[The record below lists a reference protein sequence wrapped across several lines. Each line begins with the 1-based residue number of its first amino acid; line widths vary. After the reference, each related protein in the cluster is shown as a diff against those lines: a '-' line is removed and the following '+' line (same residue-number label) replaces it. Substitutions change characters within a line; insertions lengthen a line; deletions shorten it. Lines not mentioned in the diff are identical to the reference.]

1 MCERPARAAVLQRSN
16 AQNSTATLPDR
27 RHDFLRAQNH
37 QRDRHHDERSVAGE
51 WLWWLV
57 DRQRRSA
64 IDHEVRSIP
73 CQ

>member
-16 AQNSTATLPDR
+16 AQNSTATLSDR
-27 RHDFLRAQNH
+27 RHDFLRARNQF
-37 QRDRHHDERSVAGE
+37 DRHHDEHLIADE

-57 DRQRRSA
+57 DRQRRST
-64 IDHEVRSIP
+64 IDHEVRSIR